1 MAAWNEQ
8 YGHPDIDCVAD
19 PLGTFSETLSEITG
33 TWEDIMGKTC
43 KRFAYLIKD
52 NMVVKKFN
60 DPWFTDIYED
70 ITNENN

>member
-1 MAAWNEQ
+1 
-8 YGHPDIDCVAD
+8 
-19 PLGTFSETLSEITG
+19 
-33 TWEDIMGKTC
+33 MGKTC